1 MNKKT
6 MLVDLDYVICSPGF
20 LPIVNEFFDTDYEED
35 DFEEYIIDDIFG
47 DRAQEFYDYY
57 VEQDGY
63 KDAGFK
69 EGAKEVLE
77 RLSKYYRIHIC
88 SACVMFG
95 AERKSAKLFAD
106 KYNFLIQQLPF
117 LNPEDIIFTNSKN
130 IFKADVQIDD
140 RLQNLQGEVKTK
152 LLFDAYHNRTITD
165 EELQNQGVKR
175 VKSWKEIENILLDN
189 M

>member
-1 MNKKT
+1 MSTYLWQNFLTDSTIRHWIANK
-6 MLVDLDYVICSPGF
+6 
-20 LPIVNEFFDTDYEED
+20 
-35 DFEEYIIDDIFG
+35 
-47 DRAQEFYDYY
+47 AQDFYDYY
-57 VEQDGY
+57 VQQDGY
-63 KDAGFK
+63 KDAVFK
-69 EGAKEVLE
+69 EGAKESLE
-77 RLSKYYRIHIC
+77 RLSKYYTIHIC

-106 KYNFLIQQLPF
+106 KYNFLIRELPF

-140 RLQNLQGEVKTK
+140 RLPNLQGEVKTK

-165 EELQNQGVKR
+165 EELQIQGVKR
-175 VKSWKEIENILLDN
+175 VKSWKEIEDILLNN